1 MKNKNYSDM
10 GLGYTIGVIIFG
22 IALLVLVVV
31 GTNSCSASD
40 WNGGICPGCNVRYE
54 LRGAAGDLHLKYY
67 VCPECGKEVKRY

>member
-1 MKNKNYSDM
+1 M
-10 GLGYTIGVIIFG
+10 GQRDDFDTKFLIFEVLFVIGILVI
-22 IALLVLVVV
+22 LVM

-40 WNGGICPGCNVRYE
+40 WNDGICPNCNVRYE